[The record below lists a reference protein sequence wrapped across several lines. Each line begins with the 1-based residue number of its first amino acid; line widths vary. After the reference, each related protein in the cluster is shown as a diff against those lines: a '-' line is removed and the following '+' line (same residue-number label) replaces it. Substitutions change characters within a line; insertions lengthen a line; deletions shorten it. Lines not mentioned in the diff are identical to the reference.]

1 MAVFLV
7 SAKVA
12 EISYPSTLSVVA
24 FRGIPLPPRRNEKAV
39 SSHFPLVLWGNI
51 KRRPPQVPP
60 FELSP
65 LRADVARGQYGLE
78 WNFCLASSTL
88 LKSKTS

>member
-24 FRGIPLPPRRNEKAV
+24 FRGIYRV
-39 SSHFPLVLWGNI
+39 HFLQSN
-51 KRRPPQVPP
+51 
-60 FELSP
+60 
-65 LRADVARGQYGLE
+65 
-78 WNFCLASSTL
+78 
-88 LKSKTS
+88 